1 MVAQR
6 KLMASPVVP
15 VVLCIVVLLV
25 VWEGAILLFGIPPF
39 VLPSLDA
46 IVRHAF
52 SDTGRLMAALLS
64 TLGEALGHV

>member
-39 VLPSLDA
+39 VLPSLDGRRA
-46 IVRHAF
+46 MAL
-52 SDTGRLMAALLS
+52 SDFRGRKVILIEFAS
-64 TLGEALGHV
+64 W